1 MLFFIRGDWNN
12 SVAHDPA
19 NIMPV
24 LDSKVKNSSL
34 NSRSAA
40 GPSPI
45 LSASGSTPARLGGR
59 FLGLDVGSRTIGMAV
74 SDLLGITAQGL
85 QTLRRKN
92 KRKDF
97 GWLEKVIREYQVTEI
112 VVGYPLRMSG
122 LEGIQSEKMQVF
134 AAELRK
140 RFGLPVHLWDERLTS
155 VEANRVLRESEM
167 SIKRRGE
174 VVDRLAA
181 VLILQAF
188 MEHRATGR

>member
-1 MLFFIRGDWNN
+1 VPFRG
-12 SVAHDPA
+12 
-19 NIMPV
+19 
-24 LDSKVKNSSL
+24 
-34 NSRSAA
+34 
-40 GPSPI
+40 
-45 LSASGSTPARLGGR
+45 RL
-59 FLGLDVGSRTIGMAV
+59 LGLDVGSKTIGMAV
-74 SDLLGITAQGL
+74 SDPLGITAQGL
-85 QTLRRKN
+85 ETLRRKN
-92 KRKDF
+92 KRTDL
-97 GWLEKVIREYQVTEI
+97 GWLEKVIREYQVAEI

-122 LEGIQSEKMQVF
+122 LEGIQSEKMQLF

-155 VEANRVLRESEM
+155 VEANRVLRDSEM